1 MPKININYE
10 NTVIYKIVCKDITN
24 TSVYI
29 GHTTNFIKRKT
40 QHKDCCRYE
49 FKSKKNNIKIYET
62 INNNG
67 GWDNWDMLEIEKF
80 PCLDGNEARAR
91 ERYWY
96 KLHESKLNTQA
107 PNRTRQEYKLE
118 NKEKLKQANH
128 EYFLKHK
135 TEIYIKRKEKR
146 KPHKDKIN
154 EKSKEY
160 REKHKDD
167 INEKKRQKI
176 TCICGVSCSKSGK
189 SKHEKTKKHL
199 DFIESN
205 M

>member
-1 MPKININYE
+1 MPKVNINYE

-49 FKSKKNNIKIYET
+49 FKNKKNNTKIYET
-62 INNNG
+62 IKNNG
-67 GWDNWDMLEIEKF
+67 GWDNWDMVEIEKF

-96 KLHESKLNTQA
+96 ELHESKLNTQA

-118 NKEKLKQANH
+118 NKEKVKQANH
-128 EYFLKHK
+128 EYFIKHK

-146 KPHKDKIN
+146 EPHKDKIN

-160 REKHKDD
+160 REKHKDE

-176 TCICGVSCSKSGK
+176 VCICGASCSKNGK

-205 M
+205 F